1 MAIADGEISGDEF
14 TARLI
19 DETGKNV
26 EFGIKGK
33 IRGDGEQIDI
43 YLTFSILE
51 VGPFY
56 IYRCNKDSE
65 FYSGIY
71 VGKGNYTST
80 PPAAAPNNI
89 LVGILVRESG
99 KLAFASLLYD
109 PADPGERYNFFGE
122 TDDFDPETG
131 IFIFKGNKLQGEP
144 DVDGFIGGGV
154 MDLLIKGVDGSKAE
168 ATLYF
173 FETEHKKMRLK
184 KPAPKKVVKG
194 KETTIKLKHRNA
206 LRGAHV
212 SQNNPGVLINWYRY
226 QSKYLLI
233 NLDVDSKASGKVK
246 LTVTSPGGRKVV
258 AKKQIVIK

>member
-19 DETGKNV
+19 DETGKDV
-26 EFGIKGK
+26 EFGIKG
-33 IRGDGEQIDI
+33 IVRGDGEQIDL
-43 YLTFSILE
+43 YLTFSKIDI
-51 VGPFY
+51 GPFY
-56 IYRCNKDSE
+56 IYRCNEDGE

-71 VGKGNYTST
+71 VGKGNYTSA

-233 NLDVDSKASGKVK
+233 NLDVDSNASGKAK